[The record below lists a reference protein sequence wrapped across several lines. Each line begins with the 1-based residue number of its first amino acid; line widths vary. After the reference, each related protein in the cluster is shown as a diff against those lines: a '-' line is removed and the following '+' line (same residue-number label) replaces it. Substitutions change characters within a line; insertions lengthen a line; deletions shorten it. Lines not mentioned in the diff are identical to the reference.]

1 MVSATIDHLIATTV
15 LIVAFTL
22 SMALFSQIMQN
33 ALLYQFHMHLA
44 TKCSDTLD
52 NILLSF
58 GDMSGIFGLGD
69 YNLEPYTLDPTLVM
83 KLLSASGP
91 LVEYPPGSGIKYSNI
106 TFGAGDYLLVPV
118 SECIDYETAQELL
131 GLKGLYGFRLSLTPI
146 IRISFTNIQVGRGG
160 KSLSFT
166 VVVEG
171 SGSPVGNANVTC
183 RLLYV
188 SGVDEDGYPIIG
200 LRSISQATDLDGRA
214 QFAFSNVDV
223 SKNYVVVA
231 SARVANFYGVGY
243 IYKQALTS
251 AGNVIPFIEHMENGI
266 IILAHS
272 FDVRQYNDTG
282 ALHYNATYFAID
294 NNWNLVNVPLLGNY
308 SGVLNYGAGSHGK
321 TFNRTQIPEEY
332 LGMPGILVVVCR
344 KGNEYGVTVMP
355 WQVQSLSFSVEF
367 GGNPSG
373 WEWVA
378 TDVRHVLIGG
388 VPYTAKLALWSL
400 MGYQVTRYGW

>member
-1 MVSATIDHLIATTV
+1 MVSATIDHLAATTV

-22 SMALFSQIMQN
+22 FMGLFAQVMHD

-44 TKCSDTLD
+44 TKCSDILD
-52 NILLSF
+52 NMLLSF
-58 GDMSGIFGLGD
+58 GDVPGAFGLGD
-69 YNLEPYTLDPTLVM
+69 YNLEPYTLDPYLVM
-83 KLLSASGP
+83 RLLSASGP

-106 TFGAGDYLLVPV
+106 SFGAGDYLLVPV

-146 IRISFTNIQVGRGG
+146 IRISFANVQTGSGG
-160 KSLSFT
+160 KSISFT
-166 VVVEG
+166 VFVEG
-171 SGSPVGNANVTC
+171 SGSPIGNANVTC

-188 SGVDEDGYPIIG
+188 SGVDEDGHPIIG
-200 LRSISQATDLDGRA
+200 LRSTSSTTDLNGKA
-214 QFAFSNVDV
+214 QIIFSNVDV
-223 SKNYVVVA
+223 SKNYVIVA
-231 SARVANFYGVGY
+231 SVRVGNFYGVGY

-251 AGNVIPFIEHMENGI
+251 AGNVIPFIENMETGM

-272 FDVRQYNDTG
+272 FDVKQYNNTG
-282 ALHYNATYFAID
+282 AIFYNATYFAID

-308 SGVLNYGAGSHGK
+308 SGLLNYGSGTRGK

-332 LGMPGILVVVCR
+332 LGLPGVLVVVCR

-367 GGNPSG
+367 GGNPYG

-388 VPYTAKLALWSL
+388 VPYAGKLALWSL
-400 MGYQVTRYGW
+400 TGYQVVTYRW

>member
-1 MVSATIDHLIATTV
+1 MG
-15 LIVAFTL
+15 
-22 SMALFSQIMQN
+22 LFSQIMQN

-58 GDMSGIFGLGD
+58 GDMPGIFGLGD

-106 TFGAGDYLLVPV
+106 SFGAGDYLLVPV
-118 SECIDYETAQELL
+118 SKCVDYETAQELL
-131 GLKGLYGFRLSLTPI
+131 GLKGLYGFRLTLSPI
-146 IRISFTNIQVGRGG
+146 IRISFTNIQVGGGG

-188 SGVDEDGYPIIG
+188 SGADEDGYPIIG
-200 LRSISQATDLDGRA
+200 LKSTSKITNLNGKA
-214 QFAFSNVDV
+214 QFTFTNVDV

-251 AGNVIPFIEHMENGI
+251 AGNVIPFIENMENGM

-272 FDVRQYNDTG
+272 FDVKRYNDTG

-294 NNWNLVNVPLLGNY
+294 NNWNLTQVPLLGNY

-321 TFNRTQIPEEY
+321 TFNRTQISEEY

-400 MGYQVTRYGW
+400 VGYQVTMYGW

>member
-1 MVSATIDHLIATTV
+1 MVSATIDHLVATTV

-22 SMALFSQIMQN
+22 FMGLFSQVMQD
-33 ALLYQFHMHLA
+33 ALLYQFHMHLT

-52 NILLSF
+52 NMLLSF
-58 GDMSGIFGLGD
+58 GEMPGVFGLGD
-69 YNLEPYTLDPTLVM
+69 YNLEPYALDPYLVM
-83 KLLSASGP
+83 RLLSASGP

-131 GLKGLYGFRLSLTPI
+131 GLKGMYGFRLSLTPI
-146 IRISFTNIQVGRGG
+146 IRISFANVQTGSGG
-160 KSLSFT
+160 KSISFT
-166 VVVEG
+166 VIVEG
-171 SGSPVGNANVTC
+171 SGSPVGNADVTC

-188 SGVDEDGYPIIG
+188 SGVETGCPIIG
-200 LRSISQATDLDGRA
+200 LKSTSGTTDSNGRA
-214 QFAFSNVDV
+214 QISFSNVDV

-231 SARVANFYGVGY
+231 SANVGSFYGVGY

-251 AGNVIPFIEHMENGI
+251 AGNVIPFIEDKETGM

-272 FDVRQYNDTG
+272 FDVKQYNNTG
-282 ALHYNATYFAID
+282 AIFYNATYFAID
-294 NNWNLVNVPLLGNY
+294 NDWNLVNVPLLGNY
-308 SGVLNYGAGSHGK
+308 SGLLNYGSGSQGK

-373 WEWVA
+373 MEWVA
-378 TDVRHVLIGG
+378 TDIRHVLIGG

-400 MGYQVTRYGW
+400 MGYQVVRYAW